1 MKVVAAIF
9 TIKVFVRIC
18 YVRPCIWE
26 WATYPHYFG
35 SINKLL
41 QTKSFSHLFSHFRP
55 FCVERNIWIFASYK
69 EPKIVKVPDK
79 DKWYAGSVISYQL
92 KQPSEPHRP
101 LPAKAAAL
109 LPLLCHQLAR
119 EIMASKELR
128 NTLFEKNYIFS
139 SKFSHQL
146 NTFALEKLSFRNS
159 PTTEKFVQK
168 LAWRNNLIEK
178 L

>member
-41 QTKSFSHLFSHFRP
+41 QTKSFSHLFSHFRA

-92 KQPSEPHRP
+92 KQPSEPHRKVTGIITDIFKPYSNRSTSTSKVYSIFP
-101 LPAKAAAL
+101 LKTVL
-109 LPLLCHQLAR
+109 KTDSWKS
-119 EIMASKELR
+119 M
-128 NTLFEKNYIFS
+128 Y
-139 SKFSHQL
+139 
-146 NTFALEKLSFRNS
+146 TFAKHCNKVISRENQFSMSL
-159 PTTEKFVQK
+159 
-168 LAWRNNLIEK
+168 LIGHK
-178 L
+178 CFFDIVPLN